1 MNNSTTK
8 QKKLLIC
15 ADSFCAEEKIDK
27 KRWAWWN
34 LLARDLNAETINLS
48 IVGASN
54 FNIFL
59 QLEEGLKHNPDYI
72 LVSLTAPNRIEE
84 TRPKYD
90 GLNSEFEPLDV
101 TYKDLQSGRLSSW
114 AVHERIERNQITG
127 VQGYKFFDY
136 NVNKRKD
143 ELIVESILD
152 RLKGT
157 KNLVL
162 SNLFWDCNLKDNVNF
177 DIVPKNYCD
186 VVTGQLDEEEAGHIH
201 KSYHVKFYYD
211 ELVDRAEELFNNEIS
226 SR

>member
-1 MNNSTTK
+1 MNNSTNK

-15 ADSFCAEEKIDK
+15 ADSFCAEEKISK

-34 LLARDLNAETINLS
+34 LLARDLNAETINLA

-72 LVSLTAPNRIEE
+72 LISLTAPNRIEE
-84 TRPKYD
+84 TRPKYK
-90 GLNSEFEPLDV
+90 GLKPEIDPIDV
-101 TYKDLQSGRLSSW
+101 SYKDLETGRLSSW
-114 AVHERIERNQITG
+114 AVHERIERKQIT
-127 VQGYKFFDY
+127 VDQGNKFFDY

-143 ELIVESILD
+143 ELIVESILE
-152 RLKGT
+152 RIKGT

-162 SNLFWDCNLKDNVNF
+162 SNLFWDCSIKDKINF
-177 DIVPKNYCD
+177 DIAPKDYSD

-201 KSYHVKFYYD
+201 KSYHIKFYYD
-211 ELVDRAEELFNNEIS
+211 ELVDKAEELFKHETDS
-226 SR
+226 E

>member
-1 MNNSTTK
+1 VNNSTNK

-15 ADSFCAEEKIDK
+15 ADSFCAEEKGNE

-59 QLEEGLKHNPDYI
+59 QLEEGLKQNPDYI

-84 TRPKYD
+84 TRPTYD
-90 GLNSEFEPLDV
+90 GLKSEFEPLDV
-101 TYKDLQSGRLSSW
+101 TYEDLKNGKLSSW

-127 VQGYKFFDY
+127 VQGHKFFDY

-157 KNLVL
+157 KSLVL
-162 SNLFWDCNLKDNVNF
+162 SNLFWDCSVKDNINF
-177 DIVPKNYCD
+177 NIVPKNYCD
-186 VVTGQLDEEEAGHIH
+186 VVTGQLDEEEAGHIN
-201 KSYHVKFYYD
+201 KSYNV
-211 ELVDRAEELFNNEIS
+211 NI
-226 SR
+226 